1 MPNDPHAY
9 ICIRC
14 PRGCEVRFDL
24 DEEGQLQDLTGNFC
38 KLGETYVRS
47 ELTDPRRTLT
57 TLVRVRHGASPLVP
71 VWTEEPVPK
80 DRVLELAEMLRGIT
94 LDAPVKIGQVV
105 LADPLGVGIPVVASG
120 NVEAEATR

>member
-1 MPNDPHAY
+1 MTKPSHEY

-14 PRGCEVRFDL
+14 PRGCEVSFNL
-24 DEEGQLQDLTGNFC
+24 DEAGKIQDLSGNFC
-38 KLGETYVRS
+38 KLGETYVTN

-57 TLVRVRHGASPLVP
+57 TLVKVRNGVSPLVP

-80 DRVLELAEMLRGIT
+80 DRVMELADLLRNIT

-105 LADPLGVGIPVVASG
+105 LEDPLGVGVSVVASG
-120 NVEAEATR
+120 NVQMQAD

>member
-1 MPNDPHAY
+1 MPDDRREY

-14 PRGCEVRFDL
+14 PRGCEVRFNL
-24 DEEGQLQDLTGNFC
+24 DPEGRIQDLTGNFC
-38 KLGETYVRS
+38 RLGETYVQS

-57 TLVRVRHGASPLVP
+57 TLVRVRHGVSPLVP

-80 DRVLELAEMLRGIT
+80 DRVLELADLLRSIT

-120 NVEAEATR
+120 NVEAVL